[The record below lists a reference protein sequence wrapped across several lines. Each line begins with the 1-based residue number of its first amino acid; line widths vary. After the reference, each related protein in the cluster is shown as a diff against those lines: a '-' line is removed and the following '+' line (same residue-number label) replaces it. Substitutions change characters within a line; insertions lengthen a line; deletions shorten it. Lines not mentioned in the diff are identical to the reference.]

1 MEEMKMNYNKK
12 LTVADIRNKI
22 DFQISRVYY

>member
-1 MEEMKMNYNKK
+1 MEDMKMNYTKK
-12 LTVADIRNKI
+12 LTVADLRNKI

>member
-12 LTVADIRNKI
+12 LTVADLRNKI

>member
-12 LTVADIRNKI
+12 LTVADLRNKI
-22 DFQISRVYY
+22 DYQLSRDYY

>member
-1 MEEMKMNYNKK
+1 MEEMKMNNNKK
-12 LTVADIRNKI
+12 LTVADLRNKI

>member
-12 LTVADIRNKI
+12 LAVADLRNKI
-22 DFQISRVYY
+22 DFHLSRVYY